1 MYQFLEGFPK
11 KICNKIFRKKG
22 EGIKGRLQFF
32 QNMIRFGSP
41 TCPLIII
48 IAKVLGEKEFMIQ
61 KSLADI
67 FQVTILGQS
76 DCQGKVLGNETIQ
89 SSMLCAGGKGKGT
102 HKVRQVLKQGHPAR
116 QGQKVSTLTPFLDP
130 RVIVGD
136 LSLYSTMASTLW
148 PVSPATDSLRFLI

>member
-1 MYQFLEGFPK
+1 
-11 KICNKIFRKKG
+11 
-22 EGIKGRLQFF
+22 
-32 QNMIRFGSP
+32 MIRFGSP

-76 DCQGKVLGNETIQ
+76 DCQGNETIQ

-136 LSLYSTMASTLW
+136 LSLY
-148 PVSPATDSLRFLI
+148 